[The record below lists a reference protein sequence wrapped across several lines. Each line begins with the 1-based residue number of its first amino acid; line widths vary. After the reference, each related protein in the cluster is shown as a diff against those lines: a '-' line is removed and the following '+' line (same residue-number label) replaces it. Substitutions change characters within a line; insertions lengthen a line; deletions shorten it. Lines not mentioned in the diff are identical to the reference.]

1 MREFGQVSVGIAA
14 VIGIMTNLGSETE
27 PPRLLDMFLDIFALT
42 VCTLSVL
49 LDALAAAAW

>member
-1 MREFGQVSVGIAA
+1 MREFGQVSVVIAA

-27 PPRLLDMFLDIFALT
+27 PPRLLDMFLDIFALCVVT
-42 VCTLSVL
+42 GSVL